1 MISTIE
7 ARHIMNRTNKD
18 EAVNTINRRTALAAG
33 LASASLISSTSAF
46 AEDAPAG
53 SPEARLRQLGIELPK
68 VAAPVAN
75 YVPAARLGNIIFL
88 AGTGPLNPDGSR
100 PQGKV
105 GRDVT
110 LRTGQST
117 RAERW
122 PCNCSRRCGEPPVV
136 SIRWFASAECSA
148 W

>member
-75 YVPAARLGNIIFL
+75 YVPAARLGTL
-88 AGTGPLNPDGSR
+88 SSSR
-100 PQGKV
+100 VRGHSIPMAL
-105 GRDVT
+105 GR
-110 LRTGQST
+110 
-117 RAERW
+117 RARL
-122 PCNCSRRCGEPPVV
+122 G
-136 SIRWFASAECSA
+136 AT
-148 W
+148 